1 MSRDLSFMAVNK
13 YLSVVN
19 ISSGFFTLNGDV
31 VCWFGGGGNNTS
43 GVWRGKIYAEWYSW
57 KFSTSW
63 ILGAGKIKLL
73 LVIYFEL
80 FGGCI
85 W

>member
-31 VCWFGGGGNNTS
+31 VCWFGGGGVITQVGFGEVRYMQNGTPGS
-43 GVWRGKIYAEWYSW
+43 
-57 KFSTSW
+57 FQL
-63 ILGAGKIKLL
+63 LGFWEQVKLS
-73 LVIYFEL
+73 F
-80 FGGCI
+80 C